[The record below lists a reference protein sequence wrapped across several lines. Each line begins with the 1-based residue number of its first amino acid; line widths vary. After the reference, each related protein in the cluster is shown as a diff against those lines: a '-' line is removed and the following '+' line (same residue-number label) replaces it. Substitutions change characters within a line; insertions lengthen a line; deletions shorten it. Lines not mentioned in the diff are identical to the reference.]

1 MLRLAANLGMRASSR
16 ATRYCFPS
24 IRPTQAHRSST
35 IDENL
40 TGAEHEARED
50 STMKLAI
57 WSTSA
62 KPENSSFPE
71 LFRRKLEEI
80 ELAERIGIDAIWF
93 LEHHLIPTSPTPS
106 PNLLIAAASQRT
118 HRIRFANMV
127 NILPFH
133 HPLQVAEEAA
143 MLDNLTNGRL
153 DMGLGRGLRPPEFAA
168 FGVDQQQSREM
179 FLEAFEII
187 RRVWADEN
195 FEQRGKYWTVKKD
208 APLSPPLVQRP
219 HPPFLVS
226 AQSEESLRWAARHD
240 IPFAQI
246 DSMIDQARRDQTI
259 YREVQVAHGHAPAP
273 RLYLMREIFVGD
285 SDAQAR
291 AEAEPYLLQYWELW
305 NRYTQ
310 FTRGGKLPDS
320 YDFWRR
326 QAPMLHAMSFDEIVA
341 HDMVILGSPKTV
353 AETILRIAGQLEPMG
368 LAMIFKLGTM
378 PYDMVERSMTLFGE
392 EVVPRIRPILDR
404 DAAGNRS
411 AAPAALQPG

>member
-1 MLRLAANLGMRASSR
+1 
-16 ATRYCFPS
+16 
-24 IRPTQAHRSST
+24 
-35 IDENL
+35 
-40 TGAEHEARED
+40 
-50 STMKLAI
+50 MKLAI

-62 KPENSSFPE
+62 KSEGSTYQE
-71 LFRRKLEEI
+71 LFRRKLDEV

-118 HRIRFANMV
+118 RRIRFANMV
-127 NILPFH
+127 NILPFRN
-133 HPLQVAEEAA
+133 PLLVAEEAA
-143 MLDNLTNGRL
+143 MLDNLTDGRL
-153 DMGLGRGLRPPEFAA
+153 DMGLGRGLRPPEFEA

-179 FLEAFEII
+179 FLEAFEIV

-195 FEQRGKYWTVKKD
+195 FEHRGKYWTVRKD

-246 DSMIDQARRDQTI
+246 DSMIDQAERDQAL

-273 RLYLMREIFVGD
+273 RLYLMREIYVAD
-285 SDAQAR
+285 SNEQAR

-310 FTRGGKLPDS
+310 FTRGGQLPDS

-326 QAPMLHAMSFDEIVA
+326 QAPMLHAMSLDEIVA
-341 HDMVILGSPKTV
+341 NDMVILGSPETV
-353 AETILRIAGQLEPMG
+353 ANTILRLAGQLDLMG
-368 LAMIFKLGTM
+368 LAMIFKLGAM
-378 PYDMVERSMTLFGE
+378 PYDTVERSMTLFGD
-392 EVVPRIRPILDR
+392 EVMPRIRRVLDR
-404 DAAGNRS
+404 DGAADR
-411 AAPAALQPG
+411 AAAE